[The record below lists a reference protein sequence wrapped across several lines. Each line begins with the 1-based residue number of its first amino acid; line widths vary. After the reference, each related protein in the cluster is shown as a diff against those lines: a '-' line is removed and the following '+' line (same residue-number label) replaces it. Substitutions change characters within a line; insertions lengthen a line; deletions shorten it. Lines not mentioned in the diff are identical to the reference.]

1 MFTCSDQRVNERKQK
16 SKAMFGS
23 FSEDG
28 EERTLMDTNRVERRE
43 Y

>member
-1 MFTCSDQRVNERKQK
+1 
-16 SKAMFGS
+16 MFGS

-28 EERTLMDTNRVERRE
+28 EERTLMDTNRVERRG